1 MQRDSNIELC
11 DKVLYSAL
19 RRGGKIMKKQKKII
33 VSCPYCG
40 AEIGKS
46 LSLEHTELTCLQC
59 RSRLTVNYKNN
70 VLTVRETIAEYTAK

>member
-1 MQRDSNIELC
+1 MR
-11 DKVLYSAL
+11 KVRETLYTGL
-19 RRGGKIMKKQKKII
+19 GDRREDNEKTEEDNSIM
-33 VSCPYCG
+33 S
-40 AEIGKS
+40 IGKS

>member
-1 MQRDSNIELC
+1 MSTSGSKSNEHVAHFLVDIH
-11 DKVLYSAL
+11 K
-19 RRGGKIMKKQKKII
+19 KKII

>member
-1 MQRDSNIELC
+1 
-11 DKVLYSAL
+11 
-19 RRGGKIMKKQKKII
+19 MKKQKMII

-70 VLTVRETIAEYTAK
+70 VLTVKM

>member
-1 MQRDSNIELC
+1 
-11 DKVLYSAL
+11 
-19 RRGGKIMKKQKKII
+19 MKKQKKII

-40 AEIGKS
+40 GKS

>member
-1 MQRDSNIELC
+1 MELC

-40 AEIGKS
+40 AEVGKS
-46 LSLEHTELTCLQC
+46 ISMEHAELTCLQC

-70 VLTVRETIAEYTAK
+70 VLTVRETIAEYTEK

>member
-1 MQRDSNIELC
+1 
-11 DKVLYSAL
+11 
-19 RRGGKIMKKQKKII
+19 MKKQKMII

-46 LSLEHTELTCLQC
+46 LSLEHTELTWLQC

>member
-1 MQRDSNIELC
+1 MLELC